1 MSLKLRTKLL
11 IIFFAVAILGFL
23 GLTAMG
29 ALAYRQALSQTATSL
44 HKEAVLI
51 ARSELIRRPN
61 SQEALNLMASLNDA
75 DIWIVDVAGKVYA
88 SAGPTAAPEAIPG
101 FSLTEQNTF
110 YLTGTFFGTQPEG
123 TLTVFAPITTDITLN
138 GYVLI
143 HCPASR
149 LWQIVNQWQLF
160 SYIIYGIMLLLLAV
174 VLILESVFTVG
185 AVQKTAKA
193 GHEYAN
199 GNLNYPLTLRR
210 RDEIGELAEI
220 EKDLARQ
227 IGTASEDQK
236 KFLANISHDFRSPLT
251 SIKGYVTAIQDG
263 TIPPESEGHYLDVV
277 LSEVDRLTT
286 LANGLLDLTQ
296 LEKGIILHRSDFD
309 LRELVL
315 EVLPAFEGRVEEKN
329 LSFDV
334 TFETE
339 TVPVNAD
346 RDRIGQVL
354 HNLVDNAI
362 KFSGDDSTI
371 DIVAHLVGEK
381 VFVSVR
387 DHGIGIDKENLPKIW
402 TRFYKIDQSR
412 GKDKKGT
419 GLGLSIVR
427 EIIQAHKENI
437 DVISTPDVGTE
448 FIFTLPSAEK

>member
-1 MSLKLRTKLL
+1 
-11 IIFFAVAILGFL
+11 
-23 GLTAMG
+23 
-29 ALAYRQALSQTATSL
+29 
-44 HKEAVLI
+44 
-51 ARSELIRRPN
+51 
-61 SQEALNLMASLNDA
+61 
-75 DIWIVDVAGKVYA
+75 
-88 SAGPTAAPEAIPG
+88 
-101 FSLTEQNTF
+101 
-110 YLTGTFFGTQPEG
+110 
-123 TLTVFAPITTDITLN
+123 
-138 GYVLI
+138 
-143 HCPASR
+143 
-149 LWQIVNQWQLF
+149 
-160 SYIIYGIMLLLLAV
+160 
-174 VLILESVFTVG
+174 
-185 AVQKTAKA
+185 
-193 GHEYAN
+193 
-199 GNLNYPLTLRR
+199 
-210 RDEIGELAEI
+210 
-220 EKDLARQ
+220 
-227 IGTASEDQK
+227 
-236 KFLANISHDFRSPLT
+236 
-251 SIKGYVTAIQDG
+251 GYVTAIQDG

>member
-1 MSLKLRTKLL
+1 MKLKLRTKLL
-11 IIFFAVAILGFL
+11 IAFIVVALLGFL
-23 GLTAMG
+23 GLTFMG
-29 ALAYRQALSQTATSL
+29 RLAYRQAISQTATSL
-44 HKEAVLI
+44 HKQAVLI
-51 ARSELIRRPN
+51 ARSEVIRRPG
-61 SQEALNLMASLNDA
+61 SQDSLSLLASANNT
-75 DIWIVDVAGKVYA
+75 DIWIVDVSGRVYSSSGSS
-88 SAGPTAAPEAIPG
+88 SAPAAIEG
-101 FSLTEQNTF
+101 FSLTDQRSF
-110 YLTGTFFGTQPEG
+110 YMTGTFFGCFPDG

-143 HCPASR
+143 HCPYAQ
-149 LWQIVNQWQLF
+149 LWQVVNQWQLF
-160 SYIIYGIMLLLLAV
+160 SYIAYGIMLLLLAV
-174 VLILESVFTVG
+174 LLIIESVSTVS
-185 AVQKTAKA
+185 AIQKTAKA

-199 GNLNYPLTLRR
+199 GNLSFPLELRR
-210 RDEIGELAEI
+210 RDEIGEIAEI

-227 IGTASEDQK
+227 VGTASEDQK

-251 SIKGYVTAIQDG
+251 SIKGYVGAIQDG
-263 TIPPESEGHYLDVV
+263 TIPPEAQSHYLDVV

-296 LEKGIILHRSDFD
+296 LEKGIILDRSDFD
-309 LRELVL
+309 LRELVM
-315 EVLPAFEGRVEEKN
+315 EVLPAFEGRVEEKE

-334 TFETE
+334 TFESE

-346 RDRIGQVL
+346 RDRVGQVL
-354 HNLVDNAI
+354 HNLIDNAI
-362 KFSGDDSTI
+362 KFSENDSTI
-371 DIVAHLVGEK
+371 DIVSHLAGEK

-387 DHGIGIDKENLPKIW
+387 DHGIGIEKENLPKIW

-437 DVISTPDVGTE
+437 DVISTPGVGTE

>member
-1 MSLKLRTKLL
+1 MRLTLRTKLL
-11 IIFFAVAILGFL
+11 IAFFTVAVLGFL
-23 GLTAMG
+23 GLFFMSR
-29 ALAYRQALSQTATSL
+29 LAYRQALTQTASSL
-44 HKEAVLI
+44 HKDAVRI
-51 ARSELIRRPN
+51 AESGLVRSAS
-61 SQEALNLMASLNDA
+61 SQEALNVLADADNA
-75 DIWIVDVAGKVYA
+75 DIWIVDVSGKVFA
-88 SAGPTAAPEAIPG
+88 AAGSSSAPALIRG
-101 FSLTEQNTF
+101 FSLAEQQSF
-110 YLTGTFFGTQPEG
+110 YLTGDFYGYYPEG
-123 TLTVFAPITTDITLN
+123 VLTVFAPVATDIKLN

-143 HCPASR
+143 HCPTVR
-149 LWQIVNQWQLF
+149 LWQTVNQWQLF
-160 SYIIYGIMLLLLAV
+160 SYITYGIMLLLLAV
-174 VLILESVFTVG
+174 LLIIESVS
-185 AVQKTAKA
+185 AVSAIQKTAKA
-193 GHEYAN
+193 GHEFAN
-199 GNLNYPLTLRR
+199 GNLSYPLELRR
-210 RDEIGELAEI
+210 RDEIGEIAEI

-227 IGTASEDQK
+227 VGTASEDQK

-251 SIKGYVTAIQDG
+251 SIKGYIGAIQDG
-263 TIPPESEGHYLDVV
+263 TIPPEAQSHYLDVV

-309 LRELVL
+309 LRELVS
-315 EVLPAFEGRVEEKN
+315 EVLPAFEGRVEEKG
-329 LSFDV
+329 LIFDV

-339 TVPVNAD
+339 SVPVNAD

-354 HNLVDNAI
+354 HNLIDNAI
-362 KFSGDDSTI
+362 KFSGNDSTI
-371 DIVAHLVGEK
+371 DISAHLAGER

-387 DHGIGIDKENLPKIW
+387 DHGIGIEKENLPKIW

-448 FIFTLPSAEK
+448 FIFTLQSAEK

>member
-1 MSLKLRTKLL
+1 MRLKLRTKLL
-11 IIFFAVAILGFL
+11 IAFFAVALLGFL

-29 ALAYRQALSQTATSL
+29 TLAYRQARSQTASSL

-51 ARSELIRRPN
+51 AQSDILRRPN
-61 SQEALNLMASLNDA
+61 GDEALHLIAAANNA
-75 DIWIVDVAGKVYA
+75 DIWIVDITGKVFA
-88 SAGPTAAPEAIPG
+88 AAGPSAAPESIPG
-101 FSLTEQNTF
+101 FSLAEQRNF
-110 YLTGTFFGTQPEG
+110 YMTGTFFGCLPEG

-143 HCPASR
+143 HCPASH

-160 SYIIYGIMLLLLAV
+160 SYIIYGIMLLLFAI
-174 VLILESVFTVG
+174 VLILESSF
-185 AVQKTAKA
+185 AISAIQKTAKA

-199 GNLNYPLTLRR
+199 GNLSYPLSLKR

-263 TIPPESEGHYLDVV
+263 TIPPESQGHYLDVV

-334 TFETE
+334 TFESA

-354 HNLVDNAI
+354 HNLIDNAI
-362 KFSGDDSTI
+362 KFSGSDSTI
-371 DIVAHLVGEK
+371 DIAAHLVGER

-448 FIFTLPSAEK
+448 FIFTLQSAEK

>member
-1 MSLKLRTKLL
+1 M
-11 IIFFAVAILGFL
+11 
-23 GLTAMG
+23 
-29 ALAYRQALSQTATSL
+29 AYRQALSQTATSL
-44 HKEAVLI
+44 HKEAVQI
-51 ARSELIRRPN
+51 AQSNLIRRPD
-61 SQEALNLMASLNDA
+61 SQENLELLASVNQS
-75 DIWIVDVAGKVYA
+75 DIWIVDVSGKVYA
-88 SAGPTAAPEAIPG
+88 AAGTSGAPAAIEG
-101 FSLTEQNTF
+101 FSLADRQNF
-110 YLTGTFFGTQPEG
+110 YMTGDFFGCLPEG
-123 TLTVFAPITTDITLN
+123 TLTVFAPIITDITLN

-174 VLILESVFTVG
+174 VIILISVFTVG
-185 AVQKTAKA
+185 AIQKTAAA
-193 GHEYAN
+193 GHEFAN
-199 GNLNYPLTLRR
+199 GNLSYPLELRR
-210 RDEIGELAEI
+210 RDEIGEIAVI
-220 EKDLARQ
+220 EKDLAHQ
-227 IGTASEDQK
+227 VGTASEDQK

-251 SIKGYVTAIQDG
+251 SIKGYIGAIQDG
-263 TIPPESEGHYLDVV
+263 TIPPESQSHYLDVV

-315 EVLPAFEGRVEEKN
+315 EVLPAFEGRVEEKG
-329 LSFDV
+329 LTFDV

-362 KFSGDDSTI
+362 KFSLNDSTI
-371 DIVAHLVGEK
+371 DIAAHLAGER

-387 DHGIGIDKENLPKIW
+387 DHGIGIEKENLPKIW

-448 FIFTLPSAEK
+448 FIFTLQSAEK

>member
-1 MSLKLRTKLL
+1 MRLTLRTKLL
-11 IIFFAVAILGFL
+11 IAFFAVAVLGFL
-23 GLTAMG
+23 GLFFMNR
-29 ALAYRQALSQTATSL
+29 LAYRQALTQTASAL
-44 HKEAVLI
+44 HKDAIRI
-51 ARSELIRRPN
+51 AESGLVRNAN
-61 SQEALNLMASLNDA
+61 SQEALEILAAADNA
-75 DIWIVDVAGKVYA
+75 DIWIVDVSGKVFA
-88 SAGPTAAPEAIPG
+88 SAGSSPAPALIEG
-101 FSLTEQNTF
+101 FSLAEQSSF
-110 YLTGTFFGTQPEG
+110 YMTGDFYGCYPDG
-123 TLTVFAPITTDITLN
+123 ALTVSAPIATDIKLN

-143 HCPASR
+143 HCPNAR

-160 SYIIYGIMLLLLAV
+160 SYITYGIMLLLVGIL
-174 VLILESVFTVG
+174 LILESVFPVG
-185 AVQKTAKA
+185 AIQKTAKA
-193 GHEYAN
+193 GHEFAN
-199 GNLNYPLTLRR
+199 SNLSYPLELRR
-210 RDEIGELAEI
+210 RDEIGEIAEI

-227 IGTASEDQK
+227 VGTASEDQK

-251 SIKGYVTAIQDG
+251 SIKGYIGAIQDG
-263 TIPPESEGHYLDVV
+263 TIPPEAQSHYLDVV

-315 EVLPAFEGRVEEKN
+315 EVLPAFEGRVEEKG
-329 LSFDV
+329 LTFDV

-354 HNLVDNAI
+354 HNLIDNAI
-362 KFSGDDSTI
+362 KFSRNDSTI
-371 DIVAHLVGEK
+371 DIAAHLVGER

-387 DHGIGIDKENLPKIW
+387 DHGIGIEKENLPKIW

-448 FIFTLPSAEK
+448 FIFTLQSAGK